1 MKQTEI
7 HLLMKYIDKSNEDVR
22 RTVGVAFAHTD
33 GRIEELNK
41 TIKEHNG
48 RLKIVE
54 DCQEKDGKV
63 IKVLRWTYKHWY
75 LLLGG
80 LAFLILIMIPIVE
93 WLGLKGLIALIK

>member
-1 MKQTEI
+1 
-7 HLLMKYIDKSNEDVR
+7 
-22 RTVGVAFAHTD
+22 D

-63 IKVLRWTYKHWY
+63 IMILRWSFKHWY
-75 LLLGG
+75 LFIGG
-80 LAFLILIMIPIVE
+80 LAFLILIMIPIGE
-93 WLGLKGLIALIK
+93 WLGLKGLIAIIK